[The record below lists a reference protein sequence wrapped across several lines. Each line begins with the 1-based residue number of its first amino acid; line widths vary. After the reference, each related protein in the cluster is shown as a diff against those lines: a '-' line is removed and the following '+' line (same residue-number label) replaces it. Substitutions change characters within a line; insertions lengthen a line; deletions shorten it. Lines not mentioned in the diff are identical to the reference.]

1 MTAEYLPSALK
12 KHVDIESRHKT
23 DSSAMGKSLIDLFA
37 SRVPHQLSIYVAWRK
52 DSYSAARNTFSITWN
67 KEFYYAFPSFYLIA
81 QVLNQIKK
89 DKTKKNNSDNIM
101 LADSIVVPPNIEHV
115 DKETS
120 NPSII

>member
-1 MTAEYLPSALK
+1 ME
-12 KHVDIESRHKT
+12 
-23 DSSAMGKSLIDLFA
+23 AMGKSLIDLFA
-37 SRVPHQLSIYVAWRK
+37 SRVPHQLSIYVGWRK
-52 DSYSAARNTFSITWN
+52 DSYSAARNTFSITWS